1 MDNLRN
7 DFKKQLDL
15 SISNQFIKN
24 DLLRIKKTILNS
36 QKSTNFQMKTNKKEV
51 QNKDIKDPI
60 KNLKKETSRKASLER
75 NNKNNS
81 SMILEGVYFILFSQ

>member
-60 KNLKKETSRKASLER
+60 KKLKKETSRKASLER